1 MDLKELL
8 FKENVGGIDLY
19 IRALLGSLAIT
30 ALAAGIMRESKLR
43 WILALI
49 GFTGIFTALI
59 RHCTPYTLLGINT
72 AKGNT
77 CPALEE
83 TEENPE
89 SE

>member
-19 IRALLGSLAIT
+19 FRALLGSLAIT
-30 ALAAGIMRESKLR
+30 ALAAGIMRKSRLK

-49 GFTGIFTALI
+49 GFTGIFTSLT

-72 AKGNT
+72 AKDDT
-77 CPALEE
+77 CSI
-83 TEENPE
+83 TEKTERE
-89 SE
+89 DE